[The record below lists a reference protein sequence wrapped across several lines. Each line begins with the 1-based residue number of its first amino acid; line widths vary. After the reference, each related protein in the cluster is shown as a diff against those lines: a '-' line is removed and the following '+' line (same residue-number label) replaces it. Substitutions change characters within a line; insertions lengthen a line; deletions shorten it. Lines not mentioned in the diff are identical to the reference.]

1 MQLTP
6 AQPHRLSETYCLDA
20 PRAPRSRSG
29 LTLPTKSR
37 SSLREALSGV
47 AVTHSTINS
56 RSVPCGDH
64 RLQVQGFSDGVECV
78 SGVVTKD
85 FREETGDRVRG
96 GPDRRPDG
104 RSLGAASLLSR

>member
-1 MQLTP
+1 MCRGIP
-6 AQPHRLSETYCLDA
+6 VR
-20 PRAPRSRSG
+20 PRAAGCGRAGTVTRHHAVGTGPPRAG
-29 LTLPTKSR
+29 PP
-37 SSLREALSGV
+37 LREALSGV

-85 FREETGDRVRG
+85 FREEPVIEFAADRIVGQPGEALERL
-96 GPDRRPDG
+96 RF
-104 RSLGAASLLSR
+104 

>member
-20 PRAPRSRSG
+20 RRTPRSRSG

-37 SSLREALSGV
+37 SSLREVLSGV

-85 FREETGDRVRG
+85 FREEPVIEFAADRIVGQTGEALERLRF
-96 GPDRRPDG
+96 
-104 RSLGAASLLSR
+104 